1 MAVVIV
7 MGLGGVIR
15 KVRKGGLN
23 EQELTFPAI

>member
-7 MGLGGVIR
+7 MGGALIR